1 MENLEGCNSAPQTL
15 TLAMSRPC
23 YPLEG
28 SSLDLIPSP
37 FSLPSLPPT
46 NSCSRS
52 CVCQALSQVPGV
64 WRQIGHSLPGKT
76 DAEANG
82 CRTRWHESEQK
93 WIQDDSDDRRAGDG
107 RGHGKDTKVQA
118 GSRGCQKPEGPCRSL
133 WPDLCSSRF
142 VETHNLMTPRALH
155 LFMRSL
161 ESELTIYLF
170 NFQQEG
176 EDLSGS
182 GIRLA

>member
-1 MENLEGCNSAPQTL
+1 MKEAPWT
-15 TLAMSRPC
+15 
-23 YPLEG
+23 
-28 SSLDLIPSP
+28 SSPHPSP
-37 FSLPSLPPT
+37 SPLFLPRTVVQGPVCARHCPKCQGCGDKSDTACQGRQMLKQMVAGQGGT
-46 NSCSRS
+46 SQNRS
-52 CVCQALSQVPGV
+52 GF
-64 WRQIGHSLPGKT
+64 RMIHMIGG
-76 DAEANG
+76 
-82 CRTRWHESEQK
+82 R
-93 WIQDDSDDRRAGDG
+93 GDG